1 MLKELGLE
9 DTDTVFQDPDTAKI
23 MNYMM
28 ALYPKLGYNP
38 ENLTSLID
46 IAKKQQESINRQMSG
61 SIEATDMEKKQSSDA
76 RFPSILTRPL
86 MPSGY
91 FSQ

>member
-9 DTDTVFQDPDTAKI
+9 DTDTVFQNPDISKI

-38 ENLTSLID
+38 EDLTSLIS
-46 IAKKQQESINRQMSG
+46 IAKKQQESINKQMYG
-61 SIEATDMEKKQSSDA
+61 DRETTGMETEQSSEENQ
-76 RFPSILTRPL
+76 S
-86 MPSGY
+86 
-91 FSQ
+91 